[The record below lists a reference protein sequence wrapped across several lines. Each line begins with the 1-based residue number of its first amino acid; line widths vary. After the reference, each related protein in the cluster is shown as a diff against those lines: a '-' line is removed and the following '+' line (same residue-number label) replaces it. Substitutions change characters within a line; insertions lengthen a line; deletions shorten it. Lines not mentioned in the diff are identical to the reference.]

1 MTAGTSGSGHS
12 NRPKM
17 IDVEI
22 SPAHYLQL
30 ILHRKWI
37 VITIF
42 LAVTVVTAVI
52 AQRLPNIYTSE
63 TVILVDPQKVPE
75 SYVKA
80 TVTGDVRNRLGTLS
94 QQILSASRL
103 QKIIESLNLY
113 QQERKEMVREDVQ
126 AQMRR
131 DINVSMVTGGGAQGD
146 LQAFKISYSSQDP
159 RLAARVAGE
168 LASLFIDENL
178 RARERQANDTTDF
191 LQHTLEETRKEL
203 ERQEA
208 QLRDFRLK
216 HLGEMP
222 EHQVANLTVL
232 GQLQASQQR
241 ESEALSRA
249 EQQRSYLQTMVSAST
264 PVVDVDSGDDA
275 DSPSKPT
282 SAGSSPSRSQ
292 TATQRGGASTGSTT
306 LADDKARLA
315 SLLSRYTDKYP
326 EVQKLRQQIQER
338 EAKEK
343 LLAPAPV
350 ETASAPDIP
359 VPPPP
364 PAKKKQVFVPVNSS
378 NPVIISQIKA
388 VEEEIAKHKEEQ
400 QRLNKLIGSYQAKLE
415 AIPVREQQVAE
426 LVRDYEMNKAH
437 YSQLL
442 DKQLSA
448 ETASQLELRQKG
460 ETFKVLDPAQVPGRP
475 SKPNRLLID
484 AAGSLAGLLLGILVV
499 LGGELAGQTISCAD
513 HIPLF
518 NGNQV
523 LEIIPMILTE
533 ADRKRKRK
541 QVIMAA
547 ASGVAAT
554 VTVGVALLI
563 HYR

>member
-1 MTAGTSGSGHS
+1 MTPIAPASPPMRMLR
-12 NRPKM
+12 RP
-17 IDVEI
+17 
-22 SPAHYLQL
+22 
-30 ILHRKWI
+30 
-37 VITIF
+37 
-42 LAVTVVTAVI
+42 
-52 AQRLPNIYTSE
+52 
-63 TVILVDPQKVPE
+63 
-75 SYVKA
+75 
-80 TVTGDVRNRLGTLS
+80 
-94 QQILSASRL
+94 
-103 QKIIESLNLY
+103 
-113 QQERKEMVREDVQ
+113 
-126 AQMRR
+126 
-131 DINVSMVTGGGAQGD
+131 
-146 LQAFKISYSSQDP
+146 
-159 RLAARVAGE
+159 
-168 LASLFIDENL
+168 
-178 RARERQANDTTDF
+178 
-191 LQHTLEETRKEL
+191 
-203 ERQEA
+203 
-208 QLRDFRLK
+208 
-216 HLGEMP
+216 
-222 EHQVANLTVL
+222 
-232 GQLQASQQR
+232 
-241 ESEALSRA
+241 
-249 EQQRSYLQTMVSAST
+249 
-264 PVVDVDSGDDA
+264 
-275 DSPSKPT
+275 
-282 SAGSSPSRSQ
+282 GSSGTPRG
-292 TATQRGGASTGSTT
+292 ATTGST

-315 SLLSRYTDKYP
+315 SLLARYTDKYP

-343 LLAPAPV
+343 LQAPAPV
-350 ETASAPDIP
+350 ETASNPEIP

-364 PAKKKQVFVPVNSS
+364 PAKKKQVFVPASSS

-426 LVRDYEMNKAH
+426 LVRDYEMNKTH

-460 ETFKVLDPAQVPGRP
+460 ETFKVLDPAQVPGRT

-484 AAGSLAGLLLGILVV
+484 AAGSFAGLLLGILVV
-499 LGGELAGQTISCAD
+499 LGGEMAGQTISCAD

-554 VTVGVALLI
+554 LTVGVALFI